1 MLQHR
6 LRAVPFGFGR
16 STRRRMW
23 HALEPQRCAI
33 LVYDTRPTR
42 ADQKPHFELP
52 LADATITT
60 TRPEEL
66 VVRCASNK

>member
-1 MLQHR
+1 
-6 LRAVPFGFGR
+6 
-16 STRRRMW
+16 MW

-33 LVYDTRPTR
+33 LVYDARPTR

-66 VVRCASNK
+66 VVRCATNK